1 MVDASFAGMTFF
13 EDDSLELYNLR
24 ANISEENNQAS
35 KHPEKTQELD
45 QKLIAWR
52 DSVIA
57 ITLEINLNHEGQFF
71 LK

>member
-24 ANISEENNQAS
+24 ANISEENNLTS
-35 KHPEKTQELD
+35 KHPGKTQELD

-52 DSVIA
+52 DSVNA
-57 ITLEINLNHEGQFF
+57 ITFEINLNHER
-71 LK
+71 